1 MMSLYCLWVSL
12 MLRTYSR
19 IIALIGMVAASA
31 QAADET
37 LTLACKGRETSSGK
51 GPKTSEVIDI
61 GIIVDFQK
69 KIVTGF
75 FDSPSPPL
83 KIDSLTETA
92 ISFSGKEVDN
102 KGLIWSMNGTLDRI
116 TGSLIAAWEGF
127 NLTISYDLK
136 CRPTQRMF

>member
-1 MMSLYCLWVSL
+1 MSLYCLWVSL

-75 FDSPSPPL
+75 FDSPSPPSKSIASQKRRSPL
-83 KIDSLTETA
+83 AEKKWITRV
-92 ISFSGKEVDN
+92 SFG
-102 KGLIWSMNGTLDRI
+102 
-116 TGSLIAAWEGF
+116 A
-127 NLTISYDLK
+127 
-136 CRPTQRMF
+136 